1 LIKTLGKYFAER
13 GLATKMLLGD
23 NSDATTFDF
32 ILPALNDPATHPY
45 IYAVSFHSW
54 RGCDDQ
60 TLQKWAWAAQQLNL
74 PLIVGEGSTDA
85 AAWRYSQIFVE
96 PTFALYEI
104 NLYTRICAICQPQSI
119 LQWQLTAD
127 YSLLW
132 GDGIYNSTGAL
143 RPTQRFWN
151 LKQLAATPEQS
162 FALPFI
168 CTREDVNP
176 AVFGN
181 ISRGQYVV
189 HAVNNGAAR
198 QATIKGLPITKAS
211 KITVYAT
218 SSTLNMVEQKNWKL
232 TDGQLQLT
240 YPEMSFVSIFI
251 N

>member
-132 GDGIYNSTGAL
+132 GDSIYNSTGAL

-162 FALPFI
+162 FSLPFT

-198 QATIKGLPITKAS
+198 QATIKGLPVSAKS
-211 KITVYAT
+211 KITVYVTNETQSMET
-218 SSTLNMVEQKNWKL
+218 SKKYKLSGSDIAVEL
-232 TDGQLQLT
+232 
-240 YPEMSFVSIFI
+240 PPMSYVSVFLE
-251 N
+251 